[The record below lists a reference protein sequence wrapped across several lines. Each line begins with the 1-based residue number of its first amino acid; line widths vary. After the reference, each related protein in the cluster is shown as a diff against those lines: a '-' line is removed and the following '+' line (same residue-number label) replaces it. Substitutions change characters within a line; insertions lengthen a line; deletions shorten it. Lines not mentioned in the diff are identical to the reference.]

1 MKQAIFQKGLM
12 LMHSFFSIAVEL
24 SVGLFALII
33 LTKVMGRA
41 SLSES
46 TPFDFISMIVVGD
59 FVSDAIY
66 DPETHIF
73 KVIFA
78 ILFWGILIYII
89 DIVTLKFHQS
99 RGFFESQPAL
109 VINKGKID
117 RNVMKK
123 NRVDMNHLQMLLRDR
138 DIFSFREIEF
148 AILEPNGKVSVIRK
162 PEYETTKRGD
172 LDLANRSISVPVTL
186 ISDGVI
192 INRNLDR
199 LGKTEQWLISE
210 LKKHSIEDPK
220 KVMIAEWRNEDGLF
234 VQKIL

>member
-1 MKQAIFQKGLM
+1 
-12 LMHSFFSIAVEL
+12 
-24 SVGLFALII
+24 
-33 LTKVMGRA
+33 

-78 ILFWGILIYII
+78 ILFWGVLIYII

-117 RNVMKK
+117 RNVLKK

-172 LDLANRSISVPVTL
+172 LDLANRSVSVPITL

-199 LGKTEQWLISE
+199 FGKTEQWLISE
-210 LKKHSIEDPK
+210 LKKQSIEDPK

-234 VQKIL
+234 VQKIGF

>member
-1 MKQAIFQKGLM
+1 
-12 LMHSFFSIAVEL
+12 MHSFFSIAVEL

>member
-1 MKQAIFQKGLM
+1 
-12 LMHSFFSIAVEL
+12 MHSFFSIAIEL
-24 SVGLFALII
+24 SVGLFALLI

-89 DIVTLKFHQS
+89 DIVTLKFHQT

-172 LDLANRSISVPVTL
+172 LDLANRSVSVPITL

-199 LGKTEQWLISE
+199 FGKTEQWLISE
-210 LKKHSIEDPK
+210 LKKQSIEDPK

-234 VQKIL
+234 VQKIGF

>member
-1 MKQAIFQKGLM
+1 M
-12 LMHSFFSIAVEL
+12 LMHSFFSIAIEL
-24 SVGLFALII
+24 SVGLFALLI

-78 ILFWGILIYII
+78 ILFWGVLIYII
-89 DIVTLKFHQS
+89 DIVTLKFHQT

-117 RNVMKK
+117 RNVLKK

-172 LDLANRSISVPVTL
+172 LDLANRSVSVPITL

-199 LGKTEQWLISE
+199 FGKTEQWLISE
-210 LKKHSIEDPK
+210 LKKQSIEDPK

-234 VQKIL
+234 VQKIGF

>member
-1 MKQAIFQKGLM
+1 
-12 LMHSFFSIAVEL
+12 MHSFFSIAVEL
-24 SVGLFALII
+24 SVGLFALLI

-148 AILEPNGKVSVIRK
+148 AILESNGKVSVIRK

>member
-1 MKQAIFQKGLM
+1 
-12 LMHSFFSIAVEL
+12 MHSFFSIAIEL
-24 SVGLFALII
+24 SVGLFALLI

-78 ILFWGILIYII
+78 ILFWGSLIYII
-89 DIVTLKFHQS
+89 DVVTLKFHKS
-99 RGFFESQPAL
+99 RGFFESQPSL
-109 VINKGKID
+109 VINKGMID

-138 DIFSFREIEF
+138 DIFSFKEVEF
-148 AILEPNGKVSVIRK
+148 AILEPNGKISIIRK

-172 LDLANRSISVPVTL
+172 LDLATRSVSIPVTL

-192 INRNLDR
+192 INRNLNR

-210 LKKHSIEDPK
+210 LKKHSIEDSAT
-220 KVMIAEWRNEDGLF
+220 VMIAEWHDEDGLF
-234 VQKIL
+234 VQTIVS

>member
-1 MKQAIFQKGLM
+1 
-12 LMHSFFSIAVEL
+12 MHSFFSIAVEL

-148 AILEPNGKVSVIRK
+148 AILESNGKVSVIRK